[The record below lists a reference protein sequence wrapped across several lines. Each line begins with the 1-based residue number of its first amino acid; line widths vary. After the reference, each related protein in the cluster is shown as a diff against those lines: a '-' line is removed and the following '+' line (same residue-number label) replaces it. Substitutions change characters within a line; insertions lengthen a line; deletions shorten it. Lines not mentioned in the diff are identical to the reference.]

1 MKPDTKFVIEEFVFK
16 NHRPMLINYFEDNKH
31 LCNDELSEHAHRNLQ
46 YDIIKSETIR
56 SILKYYVTKTCYFID
71 HYFKDKVGPWDEPKI
86 CRWTKGETMS
96 LHTDRTTVDKM
107 KYSSLIYLN
116 DDYEGGE
123 LKFVNGET
131 FKFKS
136 GTNVIF
142 RSDAYNA
149 HQVLEI
155 KKGHRYT
162 IPTWYTTRLSF
173 LAL

>member
-1 MKPDTKFVIEEFVFK
+1 M
-16 NHRPMLINYFEDNKH
+16 
-31 LCNDELSEHAHRNLQ
+31 ND
-46 YDIIKSETIR
+46 
-56 SILKYYVTKTCYFID
+56 
-71 HYFKDKVGPWDEPKI
+71 
-86 CRWTKGETMS
+86 
-96 LHTDRTTVDKM
+96 
-107 KYSSLIYLN
+107 
-116 DDYEGGE
+116 
-123 LKFVNGET
+123 ET